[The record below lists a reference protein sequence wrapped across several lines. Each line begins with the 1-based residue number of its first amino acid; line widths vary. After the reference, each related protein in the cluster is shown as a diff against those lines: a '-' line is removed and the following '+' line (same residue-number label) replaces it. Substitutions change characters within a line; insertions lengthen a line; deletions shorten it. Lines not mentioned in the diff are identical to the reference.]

1 MAFSEDEGISSD
13 PSPFTDLVCPD
24 LFKSLLCKAKVITNL
39 GSESV
44 PDSAQ
49 STVDL
54 GHMLF
59 SEPTVEAEVIPSP
72 KLFLDVVQM
81 QWTNPGAGLSP
92 TGAEKKLYNVAADFL
107 EVLQTSMVVKPV
119 AGLASTA
126 LLPADCFKKTTGKQ
140 N

>member
-13 PSPFTDLVCPD
+13 PLPFTGLVCPD

-39 GSESV
+39 GSE
-44 PDSAQ
+44 SAQ

-81 QWTNPGAGLSP
+81 QWTNPGTGLSP

-119 AGLASTA
+119 AALASTA
-126 LLPADCFKKTTGKQ
+126 LLPADCLKKMTGKQ